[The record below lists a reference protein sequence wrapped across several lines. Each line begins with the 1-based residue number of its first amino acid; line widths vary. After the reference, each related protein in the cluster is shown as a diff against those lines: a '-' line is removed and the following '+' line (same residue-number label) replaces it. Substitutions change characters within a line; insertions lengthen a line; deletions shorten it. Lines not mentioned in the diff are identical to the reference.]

1 MAHILIPE
9 AVESSDKH
17 NLILVCIKTLKW
29 QLLGVV
35 VPRLCLLA
43 FTISQPLILN
53 RFLSFLQNPSESHNI
68 GYGLIAAYG
77 LVYLGIAL
85 SSSFYRHQSYRTV
98 TMLRGILVSA
108 VFARSTG
115 LSTADVDN
123 SAAVTLMSTDV
134 RHPNRYWRIYD

>member
-1 MAHILIPE
+1 MSRGAD
-9 AVESSDKH
+9 SNKSH
-17 NLILVCIKTLKW
+17 NLILVCVKTLKW
-29 QLLGVV
+29 QLLAVV
-35 VPRLCLLA
+35 VPRLCLLG
-43 FTISQPLILN
+43 FTISQPLVLN
-53 RFLSFLQNPSESHNI
+53 RFLSFLQDPTQSNNI

-108 VFARSTG
+108 IFARSTD

-134 RHPNRYWRIYD
+134 SFIVTWVIAV